1 MRVVFD
7 EHVPS
12 ALVRVLQSF
21 SNERQFKKLTG
32 GYTIERARDYA
43 PKVDNPDYLKGSD
56 VPWVRRYSAAGGQ
69 VIISGDT
76 NMMAEHHERLA
87 LLEEKMIV
95 CFFGSQWSGWKFYKK
110 CALVIN
116 WWPTIV
122 KTMAEAERATFW
134 RVPASW
140 QEDGELDSLP
150 TEDKKLLRMIR
161 QKERQARVAAER
173 KARREA
179 LPADDQPELDLD
191 PSGGGYAERRQAR

>member
-1 MRVVFD
+1 MRVAFD
-7 EHVPS
+7 EHIPS

-21 SNERQFKKLTG
+21 SNERQFLKLTG

-43 PKVDNPDYLKGSD
+43 PKIDDADYLKGSD
-56 VPWVRRYSAAGGQ
+56 VPWIRRYAAAGGQ

-87 LLEEKMIV
+87 LLEERMIV

-116 WWPTIV
+116 WWPAIV
-122 KTMAEAERATFW
+122 KTMTIAESSTFW
-134 RVPASW
+134 RVPTSW
-140 QEDGELDSLP
+140 QEGGELDALP
-150 TEDKKLLRMIR
+150 TEDKKLTRMIR
-161 QKERQARVAAER
+161 QRERQTKIAAER

-179 LPADDQPELDLD
+179 SPADGQGTLKLAPREDTDE
-191 PSGGGYAERRQAR
+191 